1 MIGRRTVTPDEHRLW
16 RLAMRDAE
24 PLPGHTLVPEHE
36 PLPEEEP
43 PPPLPAPVTARPA
56 VRPALLRP
64 QPSLAPGVLT
74 GLVRNTAERLRR
86 GRYDIDSRIDLH
98 GLTQSQAHSALAAII
113 HRCWAEGRR
122 CLLVITGKGNVG
134 GGVLRHNVPRWLAE
148 PALARMIVAIQ
159 PARPKDGGEG
169 ALYILVRR
177 RRNHP

>member
-1 MIGRRTVTPDEHRLW
+1 MIGRILTPDERRLW

-24 PLPGHTLVPEHE
+24 PLPGHALVPEPE
-36 PLPEEEP
+36 PLSEEP
-43 PPPLPAPVTARPA
+43 SPPLPAPATARPA

-64 QPSLAPGVLT
+64 QPSLVPGVLT
-74 GLVRNTAERLRR
+74 GLDRNTAERLRR

-98 GLTQSQAHSALAAII
+98 GLTQSQAHSALAAIV

-159 PARPKDGGEG
+159 PARPKDGGDG
-169 ALYILVRR
+169 ALYVLVRR
-177 RRNHP
+177 RRNQP